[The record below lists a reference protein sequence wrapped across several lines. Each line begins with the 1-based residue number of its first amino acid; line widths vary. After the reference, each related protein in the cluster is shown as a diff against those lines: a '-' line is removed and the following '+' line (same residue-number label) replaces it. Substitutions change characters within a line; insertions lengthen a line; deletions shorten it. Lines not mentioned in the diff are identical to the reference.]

1 MKQIPEEL
9 LDELIDIAIDHLG
22 TKMILKNIS
31 KRNDAVIADLAR
43 TIADAK
49 NILYNQRNKIII
61 TKCQDCAER
70 RPADSHGTGVFCD
83 ELNNKISDDTDC
95 LVPDNCPK
103 IKISH
108 DQGTDGEMPSGE
120 VC

>member
-49 NILYNQRNKIII
+49 NIL
-61 TKCQDCAER
+61 
-70 RPADSHGTGVFCD
+70 
-83 ELNNKISDDTDC
+83 NN
-95 LVPDNCPK
+95 
-103 IKISH
+103 
-108 DQGTDGEMPSGE
+108 QGTDGETPSGE

>member
-49 NILYNQRNKIII
+49 NIL
-61 TKCQDCAER
+61 
-70 RPADSHGTGVFCD
+70 
-83 ELNNKISDDTDC
+83 NN
-95 LVPDNCPK
+95 
-103 IKISH
+103 
-108 DQGTDGEMPSGE
+108 
-120 VC
+120 